1 MNPSA
6 SGWIKKL
13 LNQVSETMYSQTE
26 TDVFYNNLKHVGFIY
41 GSNIKVVLNIVKP
54 FDLSEEERCKTN
66 LLLTYYFI
74 YNKEETKK
82 NEEFT
87 ESLIRY
93 YKSISDQKRSFFE
106 DLFSDKSPDG
116 LLEKIIHKRIHI
128 DDNFISKSFN
138 YFLINALLFVDVL
151 GYQRFLKDETDI
163 KDYVKNLES
172 ALETIVFSVIEN
184 KSEKSEYDEN
194 LIKLFE
200 GSIRHK
206 NAKLLTYSD
215 AIAIINEPLE
225 KLYVIDLVCMA
236 SWTDKIIDREEQHFL
251 NQLKTDLNVDNTV
264 IVRSVNDINLFYD
277 EHKEDV
283 AFLSSKNLAQ
293 SFYDNSSKVVSK
305 LITRNSKR
313 LIKELSESKEAMTLL
328 AQSTTRNLTDEEQKK
343 IQTQLLDIFKSIP
356 SLAIFML
363 PGGMLLLPLF
373 VKFIPKLLPSAF
385 DDNRITEDKKKLD

>member
-13 LNQVSETMYSQTE
+13 LKQVSDTKYAE
-26 TDVFYNNLKHVGFIY
+26 TDSHEFYNRLKQSGFIY
-41 GSNIKVVLNIVKP
+41 GSNIKVVLDIVKP
-54 FDLSEEERCKTN
+54 FDFTEEERCKIN
-66 LLLTYYFI
+66 LLLTFYFI
-74 YNKEETKK
+74 YLKAETEED
-82 NEEFT
+82 FT
-87 ESLIRY
+87 TSLIRY
-93 YKSISDQKRSFFE
+93 YKTIDDLKRSFFE
-106 DLFSDKSPDG
+106 ELFGNKKPDS
-116 LLEKIIHKRIHI
+116 LLEQIIHKRIHI
-128 DDNFISKSFN
+128 DDNIISKSFN

-151 GYQRFLKDETDI
+151 GYHRFLKHEKNI
-163 KDYVKNLES
+163 KIYVNTIES
-172 ALETIVFSVIEN
+172 ALETIVFSVIDN
-184 KSEKSEYDEN
+184 KSIKTEYDEN

-206 NAKLLTYSD
+206 NSELPSYND
-215 AIAIINEPLE
+215 AVAFIKEPLE

-236 SWTDKIIDREEQHFL
+236 SWTDKVIDIEEREFL
-251 NQLKTDLNVDNTV
+251 VRLKNDLNLDSD
-264 IVRSVNDINLFYD
+264 IIAQSVNDINLFYD
-277 EHKEDV
+277 AHKDEV

-313 LIKELSESKEAMTLL
+313 LIKELSESKEAMALL
-328 AQSTTRNLTDEEQKK
+328 AQSTQRNLTDEEQKK
-343 IQTQLLDIFKSIP
+343 IQSQLMDIFKSIP

-385 DDNRITEDKKKLD
+385 DENRIDDDDLV

>member
-13 LNQVSETMYSQTE
+13 LKEVSETMYSQIAITE
-26 TDVFYNNLKHVGFIY
+26 FYSKLKHTGFIY
-41 GSNIKVVLNIVKP
+41 GSNIKVVLDIVKP
-54 FDLSEEERCKTN
+54 FDFTEEERCKIN
-66 LLLTYYFI
+66 LLLTYYFV
-74 YNKEETKK
+74 YKKENT
-82 NEEFT
+82 NEDFI
-87 ESLIRY
+87 ESLIRF
-93 YKSISDQKRSFFE
+93 YKSIGEQKRSFFE
-106 DLFSDKSPDG
+106 ELFGDKSPDS
-116 LLEKIIHKRIHI
+116 LLEKMIHKRIHI
-128 DDNFISKSFN
+128 DDNIITKSFN

-151 GYQRFLKDETDI
+151 GYQRFLKDENGI
-163 KDYVKNLES
+163 KEYVNNLES
-172 ALETIVFSVIEN
+172 GLETIVFSAIDT
-184 KSEKSEYDEN
+184 KSKKSEYDHN

-206 NAKLLTYSD
+206 NSELPSYTD
-215 AIAIINEPLE
+215 ATSFINEPLE

-236 SWTDKIIDREEQHFL
+236 SWSDKVIDQEERDFL
-251 NQLKTDLNVDNTV
+251 NQLKTDLSLNTDNITK
-264 IVRSVNDINLFYD
+264 SVEDINVFYE
-277 EHKEDV
+277 EHKDEV

-313 LIKELSESKEAMTLL
+313 LIKELSESKEAMFLL
-328 AQSTTRNLTDEEQKK
+328 AQSTQRNLTDDEQKK
-343 IQTQLLDIFKSIP
+343 IQSQLLDIFKSIP

-385 DDNRITEDKKKLD
+385 DENRIEDE

>member
-6 SGWIKKL
+6 NGWIKKL
-13 LNQVSETMYSQTE
+13 LNEVSETMYSQTE
-26 TDVFYNNLKHVGFIY
+26 TSAFYDKLKQAGFIY
-41 GSNIKVVLNIVKP
+41 GSNIKVVLDIVKP
-54 FDLSEEERCKTN
+54 FDFTEEERCKIN
-66 LLLTYYFI
+66 LLLTYYYIYKKEQPDENFI
-74 YNKEETKK
+74 DN
-82 NEEFT
+82 
-87 ESLIRY
+87 LIRY
-93 YKSISDQKRSFFE
+93 YKTISNQKRSFFE
-106 DLFSDKSPDG
+106 ELFGDKKTDS
-116 LLEKIIHKRIHI
+116 LLENIIHKRIHI

-151 GYQRFLKDETDI
+151 GYQRFLKNENDI
-163 KDYVKNLES
+163 KFYVSNLES
-172 ALETIVFSVIEN
+172 ALETIVFSVIEA
-184 KSEKSEYDEN
+184 KSKKTEYDLN

-206 NAKLLTYSD
+206 NSELTSYDD
-215 AIAIINEPLE
+215 AVAFINTPLE
-225 KLYVIDLVCMA
+225 KLYIIDLVCMA
-236 SWTDKIIDREEQHFL
+236 SWTDKVIDKEEREFL
-251 NQLKTDLNVDNTV
+251 NQLKIDLSLNTENISKSVD
-264 IVRSVNDINLFYD
+264 DINHFYN
-277 EHKEDV
+277 EHKDEV

-328 AQSTTRNLTDEEQKK
+328 AQSTQRNLTDDEQKK
-343 IQTQLLDIFKSIP
+343 IQSQLLDIFKSIP

-385 DDNRITEDKKKLD
+385 DENRIEDKGDTK

>member
-13 LNQVSETMYSQTE
+13 LNQVSEQMYSETE
-26 TDVFYNNLKHVGFIY
+26 TDEFYNRLKQAGFIY
-41 GSNIKVVLNIVKP
+41 GSNIKVVLDIVKP
-54 FDLSEEERCKTN
+54 FDFTEEERCKIN

-74 YNKEETKK
+74 YKKEQSKE
-82 NEEFT
+82 NFIN
-87 ESLIRY
+87 SLIRY
-93 YKSISDQKRSFFE
+93 YKAINDQKRSFFD
-106 DLFSDKSPDG
+106 DLFGNKQPDS
-116 LLEKIIHKRIHI
+116 LLEQMIHKRIHI

-151 GYQRFLKDETDI
+151 GYQRFLNEEKDI
-163 KDYVKNLES
+163 KGYVNNLES
-172 ALETIVFSVIEN
+172 ALETIVFSVIDN
-184 KSEKSEYDEN
+184 KTEKTEYDEN

-206 NAKLLTYSD
+206 NSELPTYIEAVSF
-215 AIAIINEPLE
+215 INEPLE

-236 SWTDKIIDREEQHFL
+236 SWTDKVIDAEEREFLIRLKNDLKLDSLIIAQ
-251 NQLKTDLNVDNTV
+251 
-264 IVRSVNDINLFYD
+264 SVNDINLFYD

-313 LIKELSESKEAMTLL
+313 LIKELSESKEAMFLL
-328 AQSTTRNLTDEEQKK
+328 AQSTTRTLTDDEQKK
-343 IQTQLLDIFKSIP
+343 IQSQLLDIFKSIP

-373 VKFIPKLLPSAF
+373 IKFIPKLLPSAF
-385 DDNRITEDKKKLD
+385 DENRIEDKD

>member
-6 SGWIKKL
+6 NGWIKKL
-13 LNQVSETMYSQTE
+13 LKEVSETMYSQTE
-26 TDVFYNNLKHVGFIY
+26 TSKFYDKLKQAGFIY
-41 GSNIKVVLNIVKP
+41 GSNVKVVLDIVKP
-54 FDLSEEERCKTN
+54 FDLSEEERCKIN

-74 YNKEETKK
+74 YKKEQPDED
-82 NEEFT
+82 FID
-87 ESLIRY
+87 SLIRY

-106 DLFSDKSPDG
+106 ELFGDKKSDN
-116 LLEKIIHKRIHI
+116 LLEGIIHKRIHI

-151 GYQRFLKDETDI
+151 GYQRFLKVEKGI
-163 KDYVKNLES
+163 KDYVNMLES
-172 ALETIVFSVIEN
+172 ALETIVFSVIDA
-184 KSEKSEYDEN
+184 KSKKTEYDQN

-206 NAKLLTYSD
+206 NSELPSYNQAV
-215 AIAIINEPLE
+215 AFINTTLE
-225 KLYVIDLVCMA
+225 KLYIVDLVCMA
-236 SWTDKIIDREEQHFL
+236 SWTDKVIDKEERDFL
-251 NQLKTDLNVDNTV
+251 NRLKTDLSLKTENIIKSVD
-264 IVRSVNDINLFYD
+264 DINSFYE

-293 SFYDNSSKVVSK
+293 SFYNNSSKVVSK

-328 AQSTTRNLTDEEQKK
+328 AQSTQRNLTDDEQKK
-343 IQTQLLDIFKSIP
+343 IQSQLLDIFKSIP

-385 DDNRITEDKKKLD
+385 DDNRIED

>member
-6 SGWIKKL
+6 NGWIKKL
-13 LNQVSETMYSQTE
+13 LNEVSETMYSQTE
-26 TDVFYNNLKHVGFIY
+26 TSEFYNKLKQAGFIY
-41 GSNIKVVLNIVKP
+41 GSNVKVVLDIVKP
-54 FDLSEEERCKTN
+54 FDFTEEERCKIN

-74 YNKEETKK
+74 FKKEQP
-82 NEEFT
+82 NEDFID
-87 ESLIRY
+87 SLIRY

-106 DLFSDKSPDG
+106 ELFGDKKSDS
-116 LLEKIIHKRIHI
+116 LLENIIHKRIHI

-151 GYQRFLKDETDI
+151 GYQRFLKNEKDI
-163 KDYVKNLES
+163 KNYVNTLES
-172 ALETIVFSVIEN
+172 ALETIVFSVIDA
-184 KSEKSEYDEN
+184 KSKKTEYDQN

-206 NAKLLTYSD
+206 NSELPSYTAAAAFIST
-215 AIAIINEPLE
+215 PLE

-236 SWTDKIIDREEQHFL
+236 SWTDKVIDKEERDFL
-251 NQLKTDLNVDNTV
+251 NRLKTDLSLNNENIVKCVD
-264 IVRSVNDINLFYD
+264 DINSFYE

-328 AQSTTRNLTDEEQKK
+328 AQSTQRNLTDDEQKK
-343 IQTQLLDIFKSIP
+343 IQSQLLDIFKSIP

-385 DDNRITEDKKKLD
+385 DDNRIEDKK

>member
-13 LNQVSETMYSQTE
+13 LIGVSETTYSQTE
-26 TDVFYNNLKHVGFIY
+26 TSEFYDKIKHAGFIY
-41 GSNIKVVLNIVKP
+41 GSNVKVVLDIVKP
-54 FDLSEEERCKTN
+54 FDFTEEERCKIN
-66 LLLTYYFI
+66 LLLTFYFI
-74 YNKEETKK
+74 YKKEQPKEAFID
-82 NEEFT
+82 N
-87 ESLIRY
+87 LIRY
-93 YKSISDQKRSFFE
+93 YKSINDQKRSFFE
-106 DLFSDKSPDG
+106 ELFADKKSDS
-116 LLEKIIHKRIHI
+116 LLENMIHKRIHI

-151 GYQRFLKDETDI
+151 GYQRFLKNEKGI
-163 KDYVKNLES
+163 KSYVITLES
-172 ALETIVFSVIEN
+172 ALETIVFSVIDA
-184 KSEKSEYDEN
+184 KSEKTEYDHN

-206 NAKLLTYSD
+206 NSKLPSYTD
-215 AIAIINEPLE
+215 AVEFIKTPLE

-236 SWTDKIIDREEQHFL
+236 SWTDMVIDKEEREFL
-251 NQLKTDLNVDNTV
+251 NQLKTDLALNNENITKSVD
-264 IVRSVNDINLFYD
+264 DINLFYN
-277 EHKEDV
+277 EHKDDV

-313 LIKELSESKEAMTLL
+313 LIKELSESKDVMMLL
-328 AQSTTRNLTDEEQKK
+328 AQSTQRNLTDDEQKK
-343 IQTQLLDIFKSIP
+343 IQSQLLDIFKSIP

-385 DDNRITEDKKKLD
+385 DENRIDGE

>member
-6 SGWIKKL
+6 NGWIKKL
-13 LNQVSETMYSQTE
+13 LNEVSETMYSQTE
-26 TDVFYNNLKHVGFIY
+26 TSEFYNRLKQAGFIY
-41 GSNIKVVLNIVKP
+41 GSNVKVVLDIVKP
-54 FDLSEEERCKTN
+54 FAFTEEERCKIN

-74 YNKEETKK
+74 YKKELSDED
-82 NEEFT
+82 FLD
-87 ESLIRY
+87 SLIRY

-106 DLFSDKSPDG
+106 ELFGDKKSDS
-116 LLEKIIHKRIHI
+116 LLENIIHKRIHI

-151 GYQRFLKDETDI
+151 GYQRFLKNEKEI
-163 KDYVKNLES
+163 KDYVNTLES
-172 ALETIVFSVIEN
+172 ALETIVFSVIDA
-184 KSEKSEYDEN
+184 KSKKTEYDQN

-206 NAKLLTYSD
+206 NSELPSYTAAAAFIST
-215 AIAIINEPLE
+215 PLE

-236 SWTDKIIDREEQHFL
+236 SWTDKVIDKEERDFL
-251 NQLKTDLNVDNTV
+251 NRLKTDLSLNNENIVKCVD
-264 IVRSVNDINLFYD
+264 DINSFYE

-328 AQSTTRNLTDEEQKK
+328 AQSTQRNLTDDEQKK
-343 IQTQLLDIFKSIP
+343 IQSQLLDIFKSIP

-385 DDNRITEDKKKLD
+385 DDNRIEDKK

>member
-6 SGWIKKL
+6 NGWIKKL
-13 LNQVSETMYSQTE
+13 LNQVSEIVYSQTE
-26 TDVFYNNLKHVGFIY
+26 TDAFYINLKRTGFIY
-41 GSNIKVVLNIVKP
+41 GSNIKVVLDIVKP
-54 FDLSEEERCKTN
+54 FELSEEERCKTN
-66 LLLTYYFI
+66 LLLTFYYI
-74 YNKEETKK
+74 YNKENPKEQ
-82 NEEFT
+82 FT

-93 YKSISDQKRSFFE
+93 YKSISDQKQSFFE
-106 DLFSDKSPDG
+106 DLFSDKSPDS

-151 GYQRFLKDETDI
+151 GYHRFLKDEKNI
-163 KDYVKNLES
+163 KNYVENLES

-184 KSEKSEYDEN
+184 KTVKSEYDEN

-200 GSIRHK
+200 GSIRYK
-206 NAKLLTYSD
+206 NAELLTYTD
-215 AIAIINEPLE
+215 AISIINEPLE

-236 SWTDKIIDREEQHFL
+236 SWTDKIIDNEEKSFL
-251 NQLKTDLNVDNTV
+251 NQLKKDLSVDNTV
-264 IVRSVNDINLFYD
+264 IVRSINDINLFYD
-277 EHKEDV
+277 EHKDEV

-305 LITRNSKR
+305 LIKRNSKR
-313 LIKELSESKEAMTLL
+313 LIKELSESKEALYLL
-328 AQSTTRNLTDEEQKK
+328 TQSTQRNLTDEEQKK
-343 IQTQLLDIFKSIP
+343 IQTQLIDIFKSIP

-373 VKFIPKLLPSAF
+373 IKFIPKLLPSAF
-385 DDNRITEDKKKLD
+385 DDNRIDDKE

>member
-6 SGWIKKL
+6 NGWIKKL
-13 LNQVSETMYSQTE
+13 LNEVSETMYSQTE
-26 TDVFYNNLKHVGFIY
+26 TSKFYDKLKQAGFIY
-41 GSNIKVVLNIVKP
+41 GSNIKVVLDIVKP
-54 FDLSEEERCKTN
+54 FDLTEEERCKIN

-74 YNKEETKK
+74 YKKEQPDED
-82 NEEFT
+82 FID
-87 ESLIRY
+87 SLIRY

-106 DLFSDKSPDG
+106 ELFGDKKSDS
-116 LLEKIIHKRIHI
+116 LLESIIHKRIHI

-151 GYQRFLKDETDI
+151 GYQRFLKVEKGI
-163 KDYVKNLES
+163 KDYVNLLES
-172 ALETIVFSVIEN
+172 ALETIVFSVIDA
-184 KSEKSEYDEN
+184 KSKKTEYDHN

-206 NAKLLTYSD
+206 NSELPSYNQAVTF
-215 AIAIINEPLE
+215 INTTLE
-225 KLYVIDLVCMA
+225 KLYIIDLVCMA
-236 SWTDKIIDREEQHFL
+236 SWTDKVIDKEERDFL
-251 NQLKTDLNVDNTV
+251 NRLKTDLSLKSENIIKSVD
-264 IVRSVNDINLFYD
+264 DINSFYE

-328 AQSTTRNLTDEEQKK
+328 AQSTQRNLTEDEQKK
-343 IQTQLLDIFKSIP
+343 IQSQLLDIFKSIP

-385 DDNRITEDKKKLD
+385 DDNRIDDKE

>member
-6 SGWIKKL
+6 NGWIKKL
-13 LNQVSETMYSQTE
+13 LNEVSETMYSQTE
-26 TDVFYNNLKHVGFIY
+26 TSKFYDKLKQAGFIY
-41 GSNIKVVLNIVKP
+41 GSNVKVVLDIVKP
-54 FDLSEEERCKTN
+54 FDLTEEERCKIN

-74 YNKEETKK
+74 YKKEQPDED
-82 NEEFT
+82 FID
-87 ESLIRY
+87 SLIRY

-106 DLFSDKSPDG
+106 ELFGDKKSDS
-116 LLEKIIHKRIHI
+116 LLESIIHKRIHI

-151 GYQRFLKDETDI
+151 GYQRFLKAEKDI
-163 KDYVKNLES
+163 KDYVNTLES
-172 ALETIVFSVIEN
+172 ALETIVFSVIDA
-184 KSEKSEYDEN
+184 KSKKTEYDHN

-206 NAKLLTYSD
+206 NSELPSYNQAV
-215 AIAIINEPLE
+215 AFINTTLE
-225 KLYVIDLVCMA
+225 KLYIIDLVCMA
-236 SWTDKIIDREEQHFL
+236 SWTDKVIDKEERDFL
-251 NQLKTDLNVDNTV
+251 NRLKTDLSLKNENIIKSVD
-264 IVRSVNDINLFYD
+264 DINSFYQ

-328 AQSTTRNLTDEEQKK
+328 AQSTQRNLTEDEQKK
-343 IQTQLLDIFKSIP
+343 IQSQLLDIFKSIP

-385 DDNRITEDKKKLD
+385 DDNRIDDKK

>member
-13 LNQVSETMYSQTE
+13 LNEVSETMYSQTE
-26 TDVFYNNLKHVGFIY
+26 TVDFYNRLKHAGFIY
-41 GSNIKVVLNIVKP
+41 GSNIKVVLDIVKP
-54 FDLSEEERCKTN
+54 FDLTEEERCKIN
-66 LLLTYYFI
+66 LLLTFYFI
-74 YNKEETKK
+74 YKKEKP
-82 NEEFT
+82 EEDFI

-106 DLFSDKSPDG
+106 ELFGDKKPDS
-116 LLEKIIHKRIHI
+116 LLEKMIHKRIHI

-138 YFLINALLFVDVL
+138 YFLINALLFVDIL
-151 GYQRFLKDETDI
+151 GYQRFIKDENNI
-163 KDYVKNLES
+163 RDYVNTLES
-172 ALETIVFSVIEN
+172 ALETIVFSVIDS
-184 KSEKSEYDEN
+184 KSEKTEYDEN

-206 NAKLLTYSD
+206 NSELPSYS
-215 AIAIINEPLE
+215 AAVSFINEPLE

-236 SWTDKIIDREEQHFL
+236 SWTDKVIDKEEREFL
-251 NQLKTDLNVDNTV
+251 NRLKTDLALDTDVITQSVD
-264 IVRSVNDINLFYD
+264 DINTFYD
-277 EHKEDV
+277 AHKEDV

-305 LITRNSKR
+305 LIKRNSKR
-313 LIKELSESKEAMTLL
+313 LIKELSESKDVMALL
-328 AQSTTRNLTDEEQKK
+328 AQSTQRNLTEDEQKK
-343 IQTQLLDIFKSIP
+343 IQSQLLDIFKSIP

-385 DDNRITEDKKKLD
+385 DDNRIDDKD

>member
-6 SGWIKKL
+6 NGWIKKL
-13 LNQVSETMYSQTE
+13 LNEVSETIYSQTE
-26 TDVFYNNLKHVGFIY
+26 TTEFYDKLKLAGFIY
-41 GSNIKVVLNIVKP
+41 GSNIKVVLNVVKP
-54 FDLSEEERCKTN
+54 FDFTEEERCKIN
-66 LLLTYYFI
+66 LLLTYYFVYI
-74 YNKEETKK
+74 KEES
-82 NEEFT
+82 NENFINN
-87 ESLIRY
+87 LIRY
-93 YKSISDQKRSFFE
+93 YESISDQKRSFFQ
-106 DLFSDKSPDG
+106 DFFGDKKSDI
-116 LLEKIIHKRIHI
+116 LLENIIHKRIHL

-151 GYQRFLKDETDI
+151 GYQRFLKTETGI
-163 KDYVKNLES
+163 KDYVNSLES
-172 ALETIVFSVIEN
+172 ALETIVFSVIDAKSN
-184 KSEKSEYDEN
+184 KTEYDYN
-194 LIKLFE
+194 LVKLFE

-206 NAKLLTYSD
+206 NSVLPSYESAVSFIKS
-215 AIAIINEPLE
+215 PLE

-236 SWTDKIIDREEQHFL
+236 SWTDKVIDKEERDFL
-251 NQLKTDLNVDNTV
+251 NRLKTDLSLNTLNIVKSVD
-264 IVRSVNDINLFYD
+264 DINTFYD
-277 EHKEDV
+277 EHKNDV

-328 AQSTTRNLTDEEQKK
+328 AQSTQRNLTDEEQKK
-343 IQTQLLDIFKSIP
+343 IQSQLLDIFKSIP

-385 DDNRITEDKKKLD
+385 DDNRIED

>member
-13 LNQVSETMYSQTE
+13 LKQVSDTKYAE
-26 TDVFYNNLKHVGFIY
+26 TDSHEFYNRLKQSGFIY
-41 GSNIKVVLNIVKP
+41 GSNIKVVLDIVKP
-54 FDLSEEERCKTN
+54 FDFTEEERCKIN
-66 LLLTYYFI
+66 LLLTFYFI
-74 YNKEETKK
+74 YLKAETEED
-82 NEEFT
+82 FT
-87 ESLIRY
+87 TSLIRY
-93 YKSISDQKRSFFE
+93 YKTIDDLKRSFFE
-106 DLFSDKSPDG
+106 ELFGNKKPDS
-116 LLEKIIHKRIHI
+116 LLEQIIHKRIHI
-128 DDNFISKSFN
+128 DDNIISKSFN

-151 GYQRFLKDETDI
+151 GYHRFLKHEENI
-163 KDYVKNLES
+163 KIYVNTIES
-172 ALETIVFSVIEN
+172 ALETIVFSVIDN
-184 KSEKSEYDEN
+184 KSIKTEYDEN

-206 NAKLLTYSD
+206 NSELPSYND
-215 AIAIINEPLE
+215 AVAFIKEPLE

-236 SWTDKIIDREEQHFL
+236 SWTDKVIDIEEREFL
-251 NQLKTDLNVDNTV
+251 VRLKNDLNLDSD
-264 IVRSVNDINLFYD
+264 IIAQSVNDINLFYD
-277 EHKEDV
+277 AHKDEV

-313 LIKELSESKEAMTLL
+313 LIKELSESKEAMALL
-328 AQSTTRNLTDEEQKK
+328 AQSTQRNLTDEEQKK
-343 IQTQLLDIFKSIP
+343 IQSQLMDIFKSIP

-385 DDNRITEDKKKLD
+385 DENRIDDDDLV